1 MRKIIV
7 STFLSMDGVM
17 QAPGGPQ
24 EDTSNGF
31 AYGGWIAPLGD
42 EVMNQELGK
51 IMTPPYDLLLGHF
64 TYNIW
69 AAYWPTQDGPIG
81 EQFNKVVKYV
91 VTSKPVDLSWQN
103 SILITGDVLA
113 ELKKLKAQDGPD
125 LLVMGSG
132 KVVQTMLAA
141 NLIDRLHTFTYS
153 VILGSGKRLFE
164 AGSQPYEWQ
173 LTESVISPTGIIIAT
188 YTPKGDIRTGAVGD
202 E

>member
-24 EDTSNGF
+24 EDTTNGF
-31 AYGGWIAPLGD
+31 AYGGWIAPFGD
-42 EVMNQELGK
+42 EQMNQALSK
-51 IMTPPYDLLLGHF
+51 VMSPPYDLLVGHF

-69 AAYWPTQDGPIG
+69 EPYWPNQEGAIAG
-81 EQFNKVVKYV
+81 QFNKVVKYV
-91 VTSKPVDLSWQN
+91 VASKPVELSWQN
-103 SILITGDVLA
+103 SVLITGDVVA
-113 ELKKLKAQDGPD
+113 EIKRLKEQDGPD

-132 KVVQTMLAA
+132 KLVQTLLAA
-141 NLIDRLHTFTYS
+141 NLIDKLHTFTYP
-153 VILGSGKRLFE
+153 VILGSGKRLFG

-173 LTESVISPTGIIIAT
+173 LTDSVISTTGIVITT
-188 YTPKGDIRTGAVGD
+188 YTPKGDVRTGEVSA